1 MSEENGMKVLRK
13 GTALLLSAAMI
24 LGLVAGG
31 LLIRSIADTAM
42 QWQNADLDDLSRF
55 YETGNARSPGMIS
68 TVAGD
73 AGGKSYGMYM
83 FASKAGTPHA
93 FAEWCK
99 NNFPSGNA
107 YHDIGVTL
115 DNAYHNISDGYGA
128 YFDSAWENMAK
139 IYGDT
144 FASAQYDYTKETIYD
159 NVVTRVEKA
168 VPAFDIND
176 YSVALKNVFWSR
188 AVQHGASDASS
199 LIQKA
204 FTALGGFA
212 NQPEAQLIQAI
223 YAECSRLVTPD
234 GLRQENGKTGP
245 TMSGNTANK
254 YGTAGLILRYFYG
267 CSGDVQMSVY
277 RRLAVNEPA
286 DALVMLMNNGYYD
299 AAVADGNYRLLY
311 NTNQNLALD
320 GTNGT
325 VTLNA
330 RDAEGSS
337 QVFSAA
343 YYAGG
348 FYTFSMKVDGK
359 TLRLSADGGTV
370 KLTAPSASAAQMWEL
385 TQGGSGWLLKN
396 KNTGTYLSV
405 KDNTLVMVSEDASAW
420 QLMAQAAS
428 ASDWTLSGVIYPNE
442 NSGLMEKAS
451 SFPVRGVISCSAQ
464 ITSVNITI
472 LTGSGSTA
480 ITQTASPKANSY
492 DLKRLDDLI
501 KYSTLTAGDYT
512 FVLTAAA
519 DGKATELVRSAF
531 TVKPYDGS
539 TTVDETFLIT
549 FDPQGGKVNGSTTK
563 RVSLDDIVY
572 GELPTATRDG
582 ARFLGW
588 FTEDGEEILESTPVR
603 AANLTLYAHY
613 AGVHTYTFLNANG
626 SRYTS
631 GTAAA
636 GELISAPSVPPVKS
650 PDANYSYTFKGWENY
665 TAGVTVMGDEDMTF
679 KPLYDAVPLSDVTNP
694 DDPDVDYW
702 MILTPG
708 STVDQLDSGDVV
720 YRNGKRVTSGLL
732 GTGMTI
738 VSEGKTFALIVVG
751 DANGDGKITITDVVA
766 MQSHVVGKKSLE
778 DVYAL
783 AVDLNGDGKV
793 TVTDVVKVAR
803 IVVGKD
809 TIG

>member
-1 MSEENGMKVLRK
+1 MKVLRK
-13 GTALLLSAAMI
+13 GTALLLSVAMI
-24 LGLVAGG
+24 FGLVAGG
-31 LLIRSIADTAM
+31 LMIRSIADTAM
-42 QWQNADLDDLSRF
+42 QWQNASLDDLSRF

-99 NNFPSGNA
+99 SNFPSGNA
-107 YHDIGVTL
+107 YHDIGVML
-115 DNAYHNISDGYGA
+115 DNAYHYISDGYGA
-128 YFDSAWENMAK
+128 YFDQAWENVANV
-139 IYGDT
+139 YGAT
-144 FASAQYDYTKETIYD
+144 FASAQYDYTKATIYE
-159 NVVTRVEKA
+159 NVVGRVEAA
-168 VPAFDIND
+168 VPAFDIDN

-199 LIQKA
+199 LIQRA
-204 FTALGGFA
+204 FNTLGGFA
-212 NQPEAQLIQAI
+212 NQPEAQLIQSI
-223 YAECSRLVTPD
+223 YAECSRLVTAD
-234 GLRQENGKTGP
+234 GLRQENGQTGP
-245 TMSGNTANK
+245 AMSGNTANK

-330 RDAEGSS
+330 RGAEGSS

-348 FYTFSMKVDGK
+348 FYTFSMEVNGE

-385 TQGGSGWLLKN
+385 TQGDSGWLLKN
-396 KNTGTYLSV
+396 KSTGTYLSV
-405 KDNTLVMVSEDASAW
+405 KDNTLVMASEDASAW

-442 NSGLMEKAS
+442 NSGLMENVS
-451 SFPVRGVISCSAQ
+451 SFPVRGVISCSAR

-480 ITQTASPKANSY
+480 ITQTASPNATSY
-492 DLKRLDDLI
+492 DLKRLDDLVT
-501 KYSTLTAGDYT
+501 YSTLTAGNYT
-512 FVLTAAA
+512 FVLTAVA
-519 DGKATELVRSAF
+519 DGKTTELVRSAF
-531 TVKPYDGS
+531 TVKPFDS
-539 TTVDETFLIT
+539 SSTVDETFLIT

-563 RVSLDDIVY
+563 SVSLDDIVY

-582 ARFLGW
+582 AQFLGW
-588 FTEDGEEILESTPVR
+588 FTADGEEILNSTPVR
-603 AANLTLYAHY
+603 AASLTLYARY

-650 PDANYSYTFKGWENY
+650 PDAKYSYTFKGWENY

-679 KPLYDAVPLSDVTNP
+679 KPLYDAVPLSDVA
-694 DDPDVDYW
+694 DPGDPNVDYW
-702 MILTPG
+702 MVLAPG
-708 STVDQLDSGDVV
+708 STVDQLDSGDAV
-720 YRNGKRVTSGLL
+720 YRDGTRVTSGLL

-738 VSEGKTFALIVVG
+738 VSEGKTFALIVAG
-751 DANGDGKITITDVVA
+751 DANGDGRITITDVVS
-766 MQSHVVGKKSLE
+766 MQSHVVGKKTL
-778 DVYAL
+778 DGVYAL
-783 AVDLNGDGKV
+783 AVDLNGDGKIS
-793 TVTDVVKVAR
+793 VTDVVKAAR

-809 TIG
+809 AIS

>member
-1 MSEENGMKVLRK
+1 MKVLRK

-24 LGLVAGG
+24 FGLVAGG

-42 QWQNADLDDLSRF
+42 QWEKANLDDLSRF

-99 NNFPSGNA
+99 NNFADGNA
-107 YHDIGVTL
+107 YHDIGMTL
-115 DNAYHNISDGYGA
+115 DSAYHYISDGYGA
-128 YFDSAWENMAK
+128 YFDSAWENVAN

-144 FASAQYDYTKETIYD
+144 FANAQYDYTKATIYD
-159 NVVTRVEKA
+159 NVVSRVETA
-168 VPAFDIND
+168 VPNFKIDN

-223 YAECSRLVTPD
+223 YAECGRLVTAD
-234 GLRQENGKTGP
+234 GLKQENGKTGP

-286 DALVMLMNNGYYD
+286 DALVMLMNNGYYEAD
-299 AAVADGNYRLLY
+299 VADGNYRLLY

-330 RDAEGSS
+330 KGAEGSS

-348 FYTFSMKVDGK
+348 FYTFSMEVGGQ
-359 TLRLSADGGTV
+359 TLRLSAEGDTV
-370 KLTAPSASAAQMWEL
+370 KLTAPSTHASQMWEL
-385 TQGGSGWLLKN
+385 TKSGSGWLLKN
-396 KNTGTYLSV
+396 KSTGTYLSV
-405 KDNTLVMVSEDASAW
+405 ENNDKLVMVSEGASAW
-420 QLMAQAAS
+420 QLVAQADS

-464 ITSVNITI
+464 ITSVNITV
-472 LTGSGSTA
+472 LTNSGSTA
-480 ITQTASPKANSY
+480 ITQTVSPNATSY
-492 DLKRLDDLI
+492 DLKRLDDRI
-501 KYSTLTAGDYT
+501 TYSTLSKGDYT
-512 FVLTAAA
+512 FVLTAVAG
-519 DGKATELVRSAF
+519 GKPTELIRSDF

-539 TTVDETFLIT
+539 TTVDETYLIT
-549 FDPQGGKVNGSTTK
+549 FDPQGGEVNGEPTK

-572 GELPTATRDG
+572 GELPTASREG
-582 ARFLGW
+582 AQFLGW
-588 FTEDGEEILESTPVR
+588 FTQDGEQILESTPVR

-613 AGVHTYTFLNANG
+613 AGVHTYTFLDANG
-626 SRYTS
+626 GRYAS
-631 GTAAA
+631 DTAAA
-636 GELISAPSVPPVKS
+636 GDLITAPSVPPVKS
-650 PDANYSYTFKGWENY
+650 PDAKYSYTFKGWENY
-665 TAGVTVMGDEDMTF
+665 TAGVTVMGDADMTF

-694 DDPDVDYW
+694 DDPNVDYW
-702 MILTPG
+702 LVLAPG
-708 STVDQLDSGDVV
+708 STVNQLNSGDVV
-720 YRNGKRVTSGLL
+720 YANGKQVTSGLL

-738 VSEGKTFALIVVG
+738 VSEGKSFAVIVAG
-751 DANGDGKITITDVVA
+751 DANGDGRITITDVVA
-766 MQSHVVGKKSLE
+766 MQSHVVGKKKLE
-778 DVYAL
+778 GAYTL
-783 AVDLNGDGKV
+783 AVDLNGDGKI
-793 TVTDVVKVAR
+793 TITDVVKAAR

-809 TIG
+809 TIS

>member
-13 GTALLLSAAMI
+13 GTALLLSVAMI
-24 LGLVAGG
+24 FGLVAGG

-42 QWQNADLDDLSRF
+42 QWQGAELDDLSRF

-99 NNFPSGNA
+99 NNFTDGST

-115 DNAYHNISDGYGA
+115 DSAYHYISDGYGA
-128 YFDSAWENMAK
+128 YFDSAWENMAEV
-139 IYGDT
+139 YGAA
-144 FASAQYDYTKETIYD
+144 FASAQYEYTKATIYE
-159 NVVTRVEKA
+159 NVVDRVESA
-168 VPAFDIND
+168 VPAFNIDN

-199 LIQKA
+199 LIQRA
-204 FTALGGFA
+204 FAALGGFA

-223 YAECSRLVTPD
+223 YAECGRLVTAD

-286 DALVMLMNNGYYD
+286 DALVMLMNNGYYE
-299 AAVADGNYRLLY
+299 AAMADGNYRLLY

-330 RDAEGSS
+330 KGAEGSS

-348 FYTFSMKVDGK
+348 FYTFSIEVGGQ
-359 TLRLSADGGTV
+359 TLRLSAEGGTV
-370 KLTAPSASAAQMWEL
+370 KLAAPSASASQMWEL

-396 KNTGTYLSV
+396 KSTGTYLSV
-405 KDNTLVMVSEDASAW
+405 KDNTLVMVSEGASAW
-420 QLMAQAAS
+420 QMVAQAAS
-428 ASDWTLSGVIYPNE
+428 VSDWTLSGVIYPNE

-472 LTGSGSTA
+472 LTGSGSTV
-480 ITQTASPKANSY
+480 ITQTVSPNATSY
-492 DLKRLDDLI
+492 DLKRLDDRI
-501 KYSTLTAGDYT
+501 TYSTLSKGDYT

-519 DGKATELVRSAF
+519 DGKSTELVRSNF

-539 TTVDETFLIT
+539 TTVDETFLVT

-572 GELPTATRDG
+572 GELPTASRDG
-582 ARFLGW
+582 AQFLGW
-588 FTEDGEEILESTPVR
+588 YTADGEEILESTPVR

-613 AGVHTYTFLNANG
+613 AGMHTYTFLDANG
-626 SRYTS
+626 SRYAS

-636 GELISAPSVPPVKS
+636 GELITAPSVPPVKL
-650 PDANYSYTFKGWENY
+650 PDAKYSYTFKGWENY
-665 TAGVTVMGDEDMTF
+665 TAGVTVMGDADMTF
-679 KPLYDAVPLSDVTNP
+679 KPLYDAVPLSDVT
-694 DDPDVDYW
+694 DPIDPNVDYW
-702 MILTPG
+702 LILIPG
-708 STVDQLDSGDVV
+708 STVDQLNSGDVV
-720 YRNGKRVTSGLL
+720 YRDGKQVTSGLL
-732 GTGMTI
+732 GTGMTV
-738 VSEGKTFALIVVG
+738 VSEGKTFAVIVVG
-751 DANGDGKITITDVVA
+751 DANGDGRITITDVVA
-766 MQSHVVGKKSLE
+766 MQSHVVGKKTLE
-778 DVYAL
+778 GAYAL
-783 AVDLNGDGKV
+783 AVDLNGDGKI
-793 TVTDVVKVAR
+793 TVTDVVKAAR

-809 TIG
+809 TIS